1 MDKKY
6 KSLPSWTYNSEA
18 FFELEKEHLFLS
30 NWQLIC
36 HTSNIPNPGDYF
48 TFQIFNER
56 LVAIRGEDQ
65 QVRAFHN
72 VCAHRASRILDGDYG
87 NCGKRLTCPY
97 HAWSYDLKGNLIKVP
112 YRDQFHDLKESD
124 HGLKTVEMEIFQ
136 GFIFVKVL
144 PSDCPSVEEQ
154 FSPYIEEI
162 LPYQFENLQPMSRIT
177 LRPRNVNWKQIA
189 DNYIDALHIPVA
201 HPGLNSLVGK
211 SYGLEVSKNG
221 GYIHKMWG
229 DIQSTLPNNL
239 SNHLYTQFLPNVD
252 YLPKANQKQWMYYRL
267 WPNLALDVYPDQIDF
282 MQFIPINAKT
292 TLIREIPYALPDG
305 RREMRAARYLN
316 WRINR
321 QVNAEDTNLINRVQE
336 GMNSSGY
343 ESGPLA
349 KTEVCLMDS
358 AQKIR
363 ESIPVANLKTKP
375 DELDMGRVNNEISL

>member
-1 MDKKY
+1 M
-6 KSLPSWTYNSEA
+6 
-18 FFELEKEHLFLS
+18 
-30 NWQLIC
+30 
-36 HTSNIPNPGDYF
+36 
-48 TFQIFNER
+48 
-56 LVAIRGEDQ
+56 
-65 QVRAFHN
+65 
-72 VCAHRASRILDGDYG
+72 
-87 NCGKRLTCPY
+87 
-97 HAWSYDLKGNLIKVP
+97 
-112 YRDQFHDLKESD
+112 
-124 HGLKTVEMEIFQ
+124 
-136 GFIFVKVL
+136 
-144 PSDCPSVEEQ
+144 
-154 FSPYIEEI
+154 
-162 LPYQFENLQPMSRIT
+162 
-177 LRPRNVNWKQIA
+177 
-189 DNYIDALHIPVA
+189 
-201 HPGLNSLVGK
+201 
-211 SYGLEVSKNG
+211 
-221 GYIHKMWG
+221 
-229 DIQSTLPNNL
+229 
-239 SNHLYTQFLPNVD
+239 D